1 MEEALEKQCEKLRK
15 EIRELAS
22 RVSNLKKHIAFKG
35 SQAFIGQHAE
45 MMANIMLS
53 YRHLEDARMRL
64 GKVMQQ
70 IQGGVSIFDKSPEER
85 ERILSRLVG

>member
-1 MEEALEKQCEKLRK
+1 MEKELEKQCHKIRE
-15 EIRELAS
+15 EIRDLVS
-22 RVSNLKKHIAFKG
+22 RTSNLKKHIAFRG

-85 ERILSRLVG
+85 QKVFNRLVG